1 MISSRQQR
9 LTAALVFSLL
19 LHLTML
25 VAPGWLLPTLDDRL
39 DAEPPQQIE
48 ARLSGGAVREAPVP
62 AARPSPVTGKRKAAP
77 TAAAATNSPPVEQ
90 ETERPAAAIP
100 LPQPP
105 AQVPEATEL
114 KAASPEPGVAAPPES
129 PWPRHGHIRFVITRG
144 DQGFVIGQSLHRW
157 SHDGKSYTID
167 NVTETTGL
175 AALFKPVQV
184 TQSSVG
190 EIGEEG
196 LRPREFRTAKNGVAG
211 DAASFDWAP
220 MTLRLSAGNPREV
233 AFKPGAQDMLSMF
246 YQLSAKYPWRSRD
259 LNEVMVATGRKYERY
274 AFEVL
279 REETVATRQGEL
291 RTLHLRTAA
300 GVEAIDIWSGLDL
313 SGLPVKIRYTDRQGE
328 SFDQIAE
335 DIEFD
340 GMPSL
345 GGKRKQ

>member
-1 MISSRQQR
+1 MTSSRQQR
-9 LTAALVFSLL
+9 LMAALVFSLL

-25 VAPGWLLPTLDDRL
+25 VAPGWLLPTLDDL
-39 DAEPPQQIE
+39 VDVEPPQQIE
-48 ARLSGGAVREAPVP
+48 AHLSGGAVSKTPVP
-62 AARPSPVTGKRKAAP
+62 AARPAPVKGRRKAAP
-77 TAAAATNSPPVEQ
+77 IATAATDSLPVEQ
-90 ETERPAAAIP
+90 EMERPAAAIP
-100 LPQPP
+100 LPQAP
-105 AQVPEATEL
+105 AELPEAAEL
-114 KAASPEPGVAAPPES
+114 TPASPEPGVTALPES
-129 PWPRHGHIRFVITRG
+129 PWPRHGHIRFAITRG

-157 SHDGKSYTID
+157 SHDGKSYTLD

-190 EIGEEG
+190 EIGEDG

-211 DAASFDWAP
+211 DAASFDWTP
-220 MTLRLSAGNPREV
+220 MMLKLSAGSPREV

-246 YQLSAKYPWRSRD
+246 YQLSAKYPWMSRD
-259 LNEVMVATGRKYERY
+259 LNEVMVATGRKFERY
-274 AFEVL
+274 VFEVL
-279 REETVATRQGEL
+279 REEMVPTPQGEL

-345 GGKRKQ
+345 GGKR